1 MKRLLKA
8 YPTVFMLFAFF
19 MTSCVFAYC
28 QPLVKIFACAASF
41 ICVLLFLLP
50 AVLRVLFGS
59 DRDIR
64 LSAVLIAFAVTA
76 SAAVSFAAFDVSLR
90 KFSSAASQTE
100 TARLYISGTERE
112 YPNIAYYNAVI
123 EDSSL
128 IPKGTKIIL
137 ASSVTGLEDGS
148 IVVGEVTYSSLEER
162 STSVF
167 DGKGYYLPKKVMI
180 FAETE
185 EVDKIGVENRF
196 SLSGFFEGLREKTAS
211 AIRAH
216 CGKDAGSLTATVLL
230 GSKKNLNPSVKHDF
244 RRLGISHL
252 LVISGMHFS
261 FVITFSEFVLRRFR
275 IRQKSRAIV
284 NIVVSLMFMGIA
296 GLSPSVIR
304 AGIMHMIAQFSRLVL
319 RKPNTINAY
328 ALSGTL
334 LLLINPY
341 TVLDMGFQM
350 SYVSTLACIVYCTNR
365 GAIGFRLPMLG
376 SCKLRPLLRAV
387 SYVTESVTLTLA
399 VTLFMLTLSWAYFGE
414 LSLASI
420 PANIVAAPL
429 IAILMLLGAVYLIT
443 YPLTVFIFP
452 LSRLIN
458 LLGDLIIKAADT
470 ASDIG
475 GVILRIDYGF
485 TPFFIAAIVVLLL
498 VFPLVKRKRAVAASA
513 VSVFAALIFFSLV
526 STEIGKSVTHFSYV
540 SLGKNEG
547 FVLTSDGKTV
557 IADMSN
563 ASFGFS
569 YELLREADTN
579 RAAEIEALVLTHYHN
594 KHISYFGNLC
604 EREVV
609 CSIILPEPVNK
620 TETAIYNGL
629 CDTAE
634 EYGVDVYTLSADE
647 SYTVGCASIGI
658 YPREYLKRTSHPV
671 GGAIVRVKDDELLVV
686 TASFSEGN
694 EKISADMTGAEY
706 VFIGD
711 HSPVCKKEFTVDTD
725 GSLKSLILGESARE
739 YLRDDSAENVAD
751 KISTDGIFRVKW
763 YK

>member
-8 YPTVFMLFAFF
+8 YPTVFMLVTFF

-41 ICVLLFLLP
+41 VCALIFLVP
-50 AVLRVLFGS
+50 GVMRVLFGS

-64 LSAVLIAFAVTA
+64 LSAVLIALAVTA
-76 SAAVSFAAFDVSLR
+76 SAVVSFVSFDVSLR

-112 YPNIAYYNAVI
+112 YPHIAYYNAVVD
-123 EDSSL
+123 DSSL

-167 DGKGYYLPKKVMI
+167 DGKRYYLPKRVMI

-196 SLSGFFEGLREKTAS
+196 SVSGFFDGLREKMAS

-216 CGKDAGSLTATVLL
+216 CGKDAGSLTGAVLL
-230 GSKKNLNPSVKHDF
+230 GSKKDLTPSVKRDF

-252 LVISGMHFS
+252 LVISGLHFS
-261 FVITFSEFVLRRFR
+261 FVITLIEFSLLRFR
-275 IRQKSRAIV
+275 VNQRLRAIV
-284 NIVVSLMFMGIA
+284 NIVVSLLFMGIA
-296 GLSPSVIR
+296 GLSASVIR
-304 AGIMHMIAQFSRLVL
+304 AGIMHIIAQFSRLVL

-341 TVLDMGFQM
+341 SALDIGFQL
-350 SYVSTLACIVYCTNR
+350 SYVSTLACILYCTNR
-365 GAIGFRLPMLG
+365 GGLGFRLPMPK
-376 SCKLRPLLRAV
+376 SCRHRPLFRAA
-387 SYVTESVTLTLA
+387 SYVMESIAVTLSVTL
-399 VTLFMLTLSWAYFGE
+399 LTLPLSWIYFGE

-420 PANIVAAPL
+420 PANIASAPL

-443 YPLTVFIFP
+443 YPLTVLIFP
-452 LSRLIN
+452 LSKLIN
-458 LLGDLIIKAADT
+458 LLGDFIIKAADT
-470 ASDIG
+470 ASDIS
-475 GVILRIDYGF
+475 GVVIRIDYGF
-485 TPFFIAAIVVLLL
+485 TPFFIAVIVVLLFI
-498 VFPLVKRKRAVAASA
+498 FPFTKKKRTVAAA
-513 VSVFAALIFFSLV
+513 AASVFAILISFSLF
-526 STEIGKSVTHFSYV
+526 STQIGKSVTHFSYV

-547 FVLTSDGKTV
+547 FVLTSEGKTV

-563 ASFGFS
+563 ASISFS
-569 YELLREADTN
+569 YELLSEAEIN
-579 RAAEIEALVLTHYHN
+579 RATEIEALVLTHYHN

-604 EREVV
+604 EREIVR
-609 CSIILPEPVNK
+609 SIVLPEPVN
-620 TETAIYNGL
+620 EAERAIYNGL

-634 EYGVDVYTLSADE
+634 EYEVSVHTLAADE
-647 SYTVGCASIGI
+647 SYLVGCASIGI

-671 GGAIVRVKDDELLVV
+671 SGSIVSVKDDEMLIVP
-686 TASFSEGN
+686 ASFSEGN
-694 EKISADMTGAEY
+694 EKIAADMTSAEY

-711 HSPVCKKEFTVDTD
+711 HSPICKKEFTVNTD
-725 GSLKSLILGESARE
+725 GSLKSLILGESAQEYMRE
-739 YLRDDSAENVAD
+739 DSAEAVAD
-751 KISTDGIFRVKW
+751 KISTDGTFRLKW